1 MHLSE
6 LALELVVGYFRVE
19 MGLKLIVQGDF
30 LGELVLELVGPH
42 KNSGAGGGHTEMPS
56 EGLDGCGGGPGLGEE
71 IRRNTYAELLRGTMP
86 APNYHMGEVKIRGNQ
101 RRKVDEHGG
110 VYSGIRC

>member
-30 LGELVLELVGPH
+30 LVELVLGLVDPH
-42 KNSGAGGGHTEMPS
+42 KNAGAGGGQAEMPS
-56 EGLDGCGGGPGLGEE
+56 EGLGGCGGGPDLDEE

-86 APNYHMGEVKIRGNQ
+86 TPNYHMGEVK
-101 RRKVDEHGG
+101 V
-110 VYSGIRC
+110 